1 MSRFI
6 FSKCREEGYKEVRVL
21 NILRN
26 ILNEWKIIRPRR
38 ITQSAKFFISY
49 RKRRIEELLI
59 VKPECV
65 LISAFYVKFRDGEK
79 FKWQV
84 AKSRQE
90 MGSWSR
96 LLGNYII
103 WHYIN
108 SFGLDRHAHLGNAI
122 VIRYYIQ
129 GHKSLRLQYLLI
141 TLMIGF
147 PWSPF
152 LAPLQFVQGYP
163 TVYITTLCSDTC
175 VYT

>member
-1 MSRFI
+1 MFWHEPTEHKKTLKAFKAMPRRNNSRWILNCFFFCNTYLQRKNMSRVI

-49 RKRRIEELLI
+49 RKSRIEELLI

-65 LISAFYVKFRDGEK
+65 LISAFYVKFRNGEK

-103 WHYIN
+103 WHKN
-108 SFGLDRHAHLGNAI
+108 SFGLDMRTWVML
-122 VIRYYIQ
+122 
-129 GHKSLRLQYLLI
+129 
-141 TLMIGF
+141 
-147 PWSPF
+147 
-152 LAPLQFVQGYP
+152 
-163 TVYITTLCSDTC
+163 
-175 VYT
+175 

>member
-1 MSRFI
+1 MDIKLFFFCNTYLQRKNMSRVI

-49 RKRRIEELLI
+49 RKSRIEELLI

-65 LISAFYVKFRDGEK
+65 LISAFYVKFRSGEK

-84 AKSRQE
+84 AK
-90 MGSWSR
+90 SR

-108 SFGLDRHAHLGNAI
+108 SFGLDMRTWVML
-122 VIRYYIQ
+122 
-129 GHKSLRLQYLLI
+129 
-141 TLMIGF
+141 
-147 PWSPF
+147 
-152 LAPLQFVQGYP
+152 
-163 TVYITTLCSDTC
+163 
-175 VYT
+175 

>member
-1 MSRFI
+1 MFWHEPTEHKKTSKAFKAMPRRNNSRWILNFLFFVI
-6 FSKCREEGYKEVRVL
+6 SAKEKHVQVYILKMPRRRLQGGKGVL

-108 SFGLDRHAHLGNAI
+108 SFGLDMRTWVML
-122 VIRYYIQ
+122 
-129 GHKSLRLQYLLI
+129 
-141 TLMIGF
+141 
-147 PWSPF
+147 
-152 LAPLQFVQGYP
+152 
-163 TVYITTLCSDTC
+163 
-175 VYT
+175 